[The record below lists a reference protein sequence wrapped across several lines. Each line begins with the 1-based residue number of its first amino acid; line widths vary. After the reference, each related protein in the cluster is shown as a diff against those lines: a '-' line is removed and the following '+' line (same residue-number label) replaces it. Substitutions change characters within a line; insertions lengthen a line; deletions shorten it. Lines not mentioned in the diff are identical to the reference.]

1 MYLLIAIEIF
11 LIFPVLFVKRFIYP
25 YTSVAPASSASGAS
39 TALYEC
45 RSFGLRRP
53 FHNCLAVLVK
63 EVQILLA
70 VRRLSV
76 VLAGE
81 LILQVNFHI
90 SMLGAALPQ
99 KSVGKVALFG
109 VLMCD

>member
-1 MYLLIAIEIF
+1 MLLHISIETF
-11 LIFPVLFVKRFIYP
+11 LIFSVLFVERFIYP
-25 YTSVAPASSASGAS
+25 STSVDPASSASVAS
-39 TALYEC
+39 TAVHKF

-53 FHNCLAVLVK
+53 LHNCLAVPVE

-70 VRRLSV
+70 VCRLSV